1 MKQRKLGM
9 PMIAAAIVMV
19 AVMAIFFSGCQS
31 STTTST
37 TTTATTAASPSQ
49 TAGTPAA
56 TDTVTITPTT
66 PSPTPEATK
75 AVSKPDAQPYTLSKG
90 RRDPF
95 VPFGGAVGSGDA
107 GKPIVVPTAG
117 SPTPGEAGKPIAAPT
132 KPGIGV
138 PGTAPEITN
147 IPVQVTGTF
156 VSGGRNFAILTSEG
170 GAPGKGGAPSFVVST
185 GDNVGEYKVKSISHN
200 SVVLIW
206 SGKEYT
212 LKIKTFGP
220 NSNPVKQS
228 TTKAD
233 EPTNKSLPAPE
244 KQKTAPGGGEPPP
257 PEGGGAPGGEGKKSK

>member
-1 MKQRKLGM
+1 MKKWKVGM
-9 PMIAAAIVMV
+9 PIVAAIAMV
-19 AVMAIFFSGCQS
+19 TAMVLFFGGCQS
-31 STTTST
+31 PSTTST
-37 TTTATTAASPSQ
+37 TSTTPAATTAAASPSQ

-75 AVSKPDAQPYTLSKG
+75 TPSKPDVQPYTLSKG

-95 VPFGGAVGSGDA
+95 VPFGGGGEV
-107 GKPIVVPTAG
+107 GKPVVAPTTAAT
-117 SPTPGEAGKPIAAPT
+117 PTPGATKPIAAPVS
-132 KPGIGV
+132 PGVG
-138 PGTAPEITN
+138 PGAGPDITS

-156 VSGGRNFAILTSEG
+156 VSGGKNFAILTSEG
-170 GAPGKGGAPSFVVST
+170 GAVGKGGSPSFVVST
-185 GDNVGEYKVKSISHN
+185 GDKVGEYKVKSISQN

-220 NSNPVKQS
+220 NSNPTKQS
-228 TTKAD
+228 QTSKGE
-233 EPTNKSLPAPE
+233 EPKDKSLPAPE
-244 KQKTAPGGGEPPP
+244 KPKTAPGGGEPPP